1 MLKDLFLILTQQGDN
16 AEKIARQ
23 NQARKSMNACKMR
36 LEKEKKQQ
44 ENMKK

>member
-1 MLKDLFLILTQQGDN
+1 VIFAQQGDN

-23 NQARKSMNACKMR
+23 NQAQKSMTACRMR